1 MLTRL
6 KNPFLAPALL
16 GMSSTP
22 TTERL
27 EEVVIRFAGDSGD
40 GMQLT
45 GNQFTNTSA
54 LLGNDLATFP
64 DYPAEIR
71 APQGTLF
78 GVSGFQVRLA
88 SRDIH
93 TPGDSPDVL
102 VAMNP
107 AALKTNVG
115 DLKPGGLLIVN
126 TGNFG
131 DKDLDKAGYE
141 VSPLQ
146 DTMLGELYQLVE
158 LDLNE
163 ATIQAVEGLGLSN
176 KEALR
181 CKNLLALGLLY
192 WVYNRPLSTTED
204 WLKRKFGKK
213 PEILEANLRALRAGH
228 VIAENSELF
237 QNRYTV
243 EPAKLPSGNYRNI
256 MGNAALAMGL
266 VAGSNK
272 AKKPI
277 FYGSYP
283 ITPASDIL
291 HALAR
296 YKNYGVVTFQAE
308 DEIAGICSAI
318 GAAYAGSLGI
328 TGTSGPGLALK
339 GEALG
344 LAVMTELPLVVV
356 NVQRGGPS
364 TGLPTKT
371 EQADLMQ
378 AIYGRN
384 GEAPIPVIAPKSSAD
399 CFWAAMEAVK
409 MALTYMTP
417 VLLLSDGYLGN
428 GAEPFRIPDV
438 SELPEIPVRH
448 ASDAENFQPYSRDPE
463 TLARPWAIPGTP
475 GLEHRI
481 GGLEKEDG
489 SGNVNY
495 EAENHEK
502 MVKLRE
508 AKVNGVADGYAPT
521 EVIGDPNAKLCVLG
535 WGSTY
540 GAIRGAVD
548 RAHAAGMSVA
558 QVHVRNVFPLPKDL
572 GEVLSKFDQILIP
585 ELNRGQFS
593 RLVRAEYLIDAIS
606 YPKVQ
611 GKPFTS
617 TELLSKIEELLG

>member
-1 MLTRL
+1 
-6 KNPFLAPALL
+6 
-16 GMSSTP
+16 MSSTP
-22 TTERL
+22 TTEKL
-27 EEVVIRFAGDSGD
+27 DEVVIRFAGDSGD

-88 SRDIH
+88 SRDIF
-93 TPGDSPDVL
+93 TPGDTPDVL

-115 DLKPGGLLIVN
+115 DLKPGGLLLVN

-131 DKDLDKAGYE
+131 DKDLEKAGYAE
-141 VSPLQ
+141 NPLNGPE
-146 DTMLGELYQLVE
+146 LGEKYQLVE

-163 ATIQAVEGLGLSN
+163 ATINAVEGLGLSN

-192 WVYNRPLSTTED
+192 WVYNRPLTTTED
-204 WLKRKFGKK
+204 WLKQKFGKK

-237 QNRYTV
+237 QNRFTV
-243 EPAKLPSGNYRNI
+243 EPAKLPSGKYRNI

-266 VAGSNK
+266 VAASHK

-283 ITPASDIL
+283 ITPASDVL

-308 DEIAGICSAI
+308 DEIAGVCSAI
-318 GAAYAGSLGI
+318 GAAYAGSIGI

-384 GEAPIPVIAPKSSAD
+384 GEAPIPVIAPQSSAD
-399 CFWAAMEAVK
+399 CFWAAIEAVK

-428 GAEPFRIPDV
+428 GAEPFRIPET

-448 ASDAENFQPYSRDPE
+448 ATDVENFQPYARDPE

-481 GGLEKEDG
+481 GGLEKQDG

-495 EAENHEK
+495 EPENHEK

-521 EVIGDPNAKLCVLG
+521 EVYGEQSGKLCVLG

-548 RAHAAGMSVA
+548 RAQAAGLSVS
-558 QVHVRNVFPLPKDL
+558 QVHVRNVFPMPKDL
-572 GEVLSKFDQILIP
+572 GEVLSKFDQVLVP

-593 RLVRAEYLIDAIS
+593 RLVRAEYLIDTIS

-617 TELLSKIEELLG
+617 TELLAKIEELHG

>member
-1 MLTRL
+1 
-6 KNPFLAPALL
+6 
-16 GMSSTP
+16 MSSTP
-22 TTERL
+22 TTEKL
-27 EEVVIRFAGDSGD
+27 DEVVIRFAGDSGD

-88 SRDIH
+88 SRDIF
-93 TPGDSPDVL
+93 TPGDTPDVL

-115 DLKPGGLLIVN
+115 DLKPGGLLLVN

-131 DKDLDKAGYE
+131 DKDLEKAGYAE
-141 VSPLQ
+141 NPLNGPE
-146 DTMLGELYQLVE
+146 LGEKYQLVE

-163 ATIQAVEGLGLSN
+163 ATINAVEGLGLSN

-192 WVYNRPLSTTED
+192 WVYNRPLTTTED
-204 WLKRKFGKK
+204 WLKQKFGKK

-237 QNRYTV
+237 QNRFTV
-243 EPAKLPSGNYRNI
+243 EPAKLPSGKYRNI

-266 VAGSNK
+266 VAASHK

-283 ITPASDIL
+283 ITPASDVL

-308 DEIAGICSAI
+308 DEIAGVCSAI
-318 GAAYAGSLGI
+318 GAAYAGSIGI

-384 GEAPIPVIAPKSSAD
+384 GEAPIPVIAPQSSAD
-399 CFWAAMEAVK
+399 CFWAAIEAVK

-428 GAEPFRIPDV
+428 GAEPFRIPET

-448 ASDAENFQPYSRDPE
+448 ATDVENFQPYARDPE

-481 GGLEKEDG
+481 GGLEKQDG

-495 EAENHEK
+495 EPENHEK

-508 AKVNGVADGYAPT
+508 AKVNGVADSYAPT
-521 EVIGDPNAKLCVLG
+521 EVYGEPSGKLCVLG

-548 RAHAAGMSVA
+548 RAQAAGLSVS
-558 QVHVRNVFPLPKDL
+558 QVHVRNVFPMPKDL
-572 GEVLSKFDQILIP
+572 GEVLSKFDQVLVP

-593 RLVRAEYLIDAIS
+593 RLVRAEYLIDTIS

-617 TELLSKIEELLG
+617 TELLAKIEELHG

>member
-1 MLTRL
+1 
-6 KNPFLAPALL
+6 
-16 GMSSTP
+16 
-22 TTERL
+22 
-27 EEVVIRFAGDSGD
+27 
-40 GMQLT
+40 MQLT

-115 DLKPGGLLIVN
+115 DLKPGGLLLVN

-131 DKDLDKAGYE
+131 DKDLEKAGYE
-141 VSPLQ
+141 ASPLE
-146 DTMLGELYQLVE
+146 DPTLGEKYQLVE
-158 LDLNE
+158 LDLNQ
-163 ATIQAVEGLGLSN
+163 ATIQAVDGLGLSN

-192 WVYNRPLSTTED
+192 WVYNRPLTTTEE
-204 WLKRKFGKK
+204 WLQQKFGKK

-237 QNRYTV
+237 QNRFTV
-243 EPAKLPSGNYRNI
+243 EPAKLPNGTYRNV

-266 VAGSNK
+266 VAASTK
-272 AKKPI
+272 AGKPI

-283 ITPASDIL
+283 ITPASDVL

-308 DEIAGICSAI
+308 DEIAGICAAV
-318 GAAYAGSLGI
+318 GASYAGSIGM

-399 CFWAAMEAVK
+399 CFWAAIEAVE
-409 MALTYMTP
+409 MALKYMTP

-448 ASDAENFQPYSRDPE
+448 ATDAENFQPYARDPE

-489 SGNVNY
+489 TGNVNY
-495 EAENHEK
+495 EPENHEK

-508 AKVNGVADGYAPT
+508 AKVNGIAESYAAT
-521 EVIGDPNAKLCVLG
+521 EVLGDPNAKLCVLG

-548 RAHAAGMSVA
+548 RAQAAGLSVA

-572 GEVLSKFDQILIP
+572 GEILSRYETVLIP

-593 RLVRAEYLIDAIS
+593 RLVRAEYLIDAVS

>member
-1 MLTRL
+1 
-6 KNPFLAPALL
+6 
-16 GMSSTP
+16 MSSTP

-146 DTMLGELYQLVE
+146 DTMLGELYQLIE

-163 ATIQAVEGLGLSN
+163 ATIQAVDGLGLSN

-192 WVYNRPLSTTED
+192 WVYNRPLTTTEE
-204 WLKRKFGKK
+204 WLQQKFGKK
-213 PEILEANLRALRAGH
+213 PEILEANLRALRTGH

-243 EPAKLPSGNYRNI
+243 EPAKLPSGTYRNI

-266 VAGSNK
+266 VAASNK

-283 ITPASDIL
+283 ITPASDVL

-399 CFWAAMEAVK
+399 CFWAAIEAVK

-438 SELPEIPVRH
+438 SEIPEIPVRH
-448 ASDAENFQPYSRDPE
+448 ATDAENFQPYARDPE

-481 GGLEKEDG
+481 GGLEKQDG

-495 EAENHEK
+495 EPENHEK

-508 AKVNGVADGYAPT
+508 AKVNGVANSYAPT

-548 RAHAAGMSVA
+548 RAQAVGMSVA

-593 RLVRAEYLIDAIS
+593 RLVRAEYLIDAVS

>member
-1 MLTRL
+1 
-6 KNPFLAPALL
+6 
-16 GMSSTP
+16 MSSTP
-22 TTERL
+22 TTEKL
-27 EEVVIRFAGDSGD
+27 DEVVIRFAGDSGD

-45 GNQFTNTSA
+45 GDQFTSTSA

-88 SRDIH
+88 SRDIF
-93 TPGDSPDVL
+93 TPGDQPDVL

-115 DLKPGGLLIVN
+115 DLKPGGLLLVN

-131 DKDLDKAGYE
+131 VKDLEKAGYSE
-141 VSPLQ
+141 SPLL
-146 DTMLGELYQLVE
+146 DPTLGEKYQLIE

-192 WVYNRPLSTTED
+192 WVYNRPLSTTEE
-204 WLKRKFGKK
+204 WLEGKFGKK
-213 PEILEANLRALRAGH
+213 PGILEANLRALRAGH
-228 VIAENSELF
+228 MIAENSELF
-237 QNRYTV
+237 GHQYEV
-243 EPAKLPSGNYRNI
+243 EAAKLPSGTYRNI

-266 VAGSNK
+266 VAASNI
-272 AKKPI
+272 AKKSI

-296 YKNYGVVTFQAE
+296 YKNYGVITFQAE
-308 DEIAGICSAI
+308 DEIASICSAI
-318 GAAYAGSLGI
+318 GASYTGSIGI

-344 LAVMTELPLVVV
+344 LAVMTELPLVVI

-384 GEAPIPVIAPKSSAD
+384 GEAPIPVIAPKTSSD
-399 CFWAAMEAVK
+399 CFWAALEAVH

-428 GAEPFRIPDV
+428 GAEPFRIPDL
-438 SELPEIPVRH
+438 SELPKIPVSH
-448 ASDAENFQPYSRDPE
+448 PTDAETFQPYTRDPE

-481 GGLEKEDG
+481 GGLEKENIT
-489 SGNVNY
+489 GNVNY
-495 EAENHEK
+495 EPENHEE

-508 AKVNGVADGYAPT
+508 AQVNGIAKSYAPT
-521 EVIGDPNAKLCVLG
+521 EVLGDRTGKLCVLG

-548 RAHAAGMSVA
+548 RARAQGLSVS
-558 QVHVRNVFPLPKDL
+558 QVHVRNVFPLPNDL
-572 GEVLSKFDQILIP
+572 GEILAGFDQVLMP

-593 RLVRAEYLIDAIS
+593 RLVRAEYLIDVIS
-606 YPKVQ
+606 HPKVQ
-611 GKPFTS
+611 GKPFST
-617 TELLSKIEELLG
+617 TELLVKIEELLS

>member
-1 MLTRL
+1 
-6 KNPFLAPALL
+6 
-16 GMSSTP
+16 MSTTT
-22 TTERL
+22 TTEKL

-88 SRDIH
+88 SRDIF
-93 TPGDSPDVL
+93 TPGDQPDVL

-115 DLKPGGLLIVN
+115 DLKPGGLLLVN

-131 DKDLDKAGYE
+131 DKDLEKAGYSE
-141 VSPLQ
+141 SPLLDPALAEQ
-146 DTMLGELYQLVE
+146 YQLIE

-163 ATIQAVEGLGLSN
+163 ATIQAVDGLGLSN

-192 WVYNRPLSTTED
+192 WVYNRPLSTTEE
-204 WLKRKFGKK
+204 WLEQKFGKK
-213 PEILEANLRALRAGH
+213 PGILEANLRALRAGH
-228 VIAENSELF
+228 MIAENSELF
-237 QNRYTV
+237 GHQYEV
-243 EPAKLPSGNYRNI
+243 QAAKLPQGTYRNI

-266 VAGSNK
+266 VAASNIS
-272 AKKPI
+272 KKSI

-308 DEIAGICSAI
+308 DEIAGICAAI
-318 GAAYAGSLGI
+318 GAAYTGAIGI

-344 LAVMTELPLVVV
+344 LAVMTELPLIVI

-384 GEAPIPVIAPKSSAD
+384 GEAPIPVIAPKTSAD
-399 CFWAAMEAVK
+399 CFWAAMEAVH

-438 SELPEIPVRH
+438 SELPEIPVSH
-448 ASDAENFQPYSRDPE
+448 PTDAETFQPYSRDPE

-481 GGLEKEDG
+481 GGLEKADIT
-489 SGNVNY
+489 GNVNY
-495 EAENHEK
+495 EAENHEH

-508 AKVNGVADGYAPT
+508 AKGKGSAKSYAPT
-521 EVIGDPNAKLCVLG
+521 EVLGDRTGKLCVLG

-548 RAHAAGMSVA
+548 RARAAGLSVS
-558 QVHVRNVFPLPKDL
+558 QVHVRNVFPLPNDL
-572 GEVLSKFDQILIP
+572 GEILAGFDQVLMP
-585 ELNRGQFS
+585 EMNRGQFS
-593 RLVRAEYLIDAIS
+593 RLVRAEYLIDVIS
-606 YPKVQ
+606 HPKVQ

-617 TELLSKIEELLG
+617 TELLAKIEELLG

>member
-1 MLTRL
+1 
-6 KNPFLAPALL
+6 
-16 GMSSTP
+16 MSSTP
-22 TTERL
+22 TTEKL
-27 EEVVIRFAGDSGD
+27 DEVVIRFAGDSGD

-88 SRDIH
+88 SRDIF
-93 TPGDSPDVL
+93 TPGDQPDVL

-115 DLKPGGLLIVN
+115 DLKPGGLLLVN

-131 DKDLDKAGYE
+131 AKDLEKAGYSE
-141 VSPLQ
+141 SPLL
-146 DTMLGELYQLVE
+146 DPALAEKYQLIE

-192 WVYNRPLSTTED
+192 WVYNRPLSTTEE
-204 WLKRKFGKK
+204 WLEQKFGKK
-213 PEILEANLRALRAGH
+213 PGILEANLRALRAGH
-228 VIAENSELF
+228 MIAENSELF
-237 QNRYTV
+237 GHQYEV
-243 EPAKLPSGNYRNI
+243 EAAKLPQGTYRNI

-266 VAGSNK
+266 VAASNIS
-272 AKKPI
+272 KKSI

-296 YKNYGVVTFQAE
+296 YKNYGVITFQAE
-308 DEIAGICSAI
+308 DEIASICSAI
-318 GAAYAGSLGI
+318 GASYTGAIGI

-344 LAVMTELPLVVV
+344 LAVMTELPLIVI

-384 GEAPIPVIAPKSSAD
+384 GEAPIPVIAPKTSSD
-399 CFWAAMEAVK
+399 CFWAALEAVH

-428 GAEPFRIPDV
+428 GAEPFRIPDL
-438 SELPEIPVRH
+438 SELPEIPISH
-448 ASDAENFQPYSRDPE
+448 PTDAEAFQPYTRDPE

-481 GGLEKEDG
+481 GGLEKENIT
-489 SGNVNY
+489 GNVNY
-495 EAENHEK
+495 EPENHEE

-508 AKVNGVADGYAPT
+508 AKVLGIAKNYAPT
-521 EVIGDPNAKLCVLG
+521 EVLGDRTGKLCVLG

-548 RAHAAGMSVA
+548 RARAAGMSVS
-558 QVHVRNVFPLPKDL
+558 QVHVRNVFPLPNDL
-572 GEVLSKFDQILIP
+572 GEILAGFDQVLMP

-593 RLVRAEYLIDAIS
+593 RLVRAEYLIDVIS
-606 YPKVQ
+606 HPKVQ
-611 GKPFTS
+611 GKPFST
-617 TELLSKIEELLG
+617 TELLVKIEELLS

>member
-1 MLTRL
+1 
-6 KNPFLAPALL
+6 
-16 GMSSTP
+16 MSSTP
-22 TTERL
+22 TTEKL

-78 GVSGFQVRLA
+78 GVSGFQVRLS

-93 TPGDSPDVL
+93 TPGDTPDVL

-107 AALKTNVG
+107 AALKTNLG
-115 DLKPGGLLIVN
+115 DLKPGGILLVN

-131 DKDLDKAGYE
+131 AKDLEKAGYE
-141 VSPLQ
+141 GNPL
-146 DTMLGELYQLVE
+146 DDATLEEKYQLVK

-163 ATIQAVEGLGLSN
+163 ATIQAVDGLGLSN
-176 KEALR
+176 KAALR

-192 WVYNRPLSTTED
+192 WVYNRPLTTTEE
-204 WLKRKFGKK
+204 WLQQKFGKK
-213 PEILEANLRALRAGH
+213 PDILEANLRALRAGH

-237 QNRYTV
+237 QARYEV
-243 EPAKLPSGNYRNI
+243 APAKLPSGTYRNI

-266 VAGSNK
+266 VAASRL
-272 AKKPI
+272 AKKDI

-291 HALAR
+291 HNLAR

-318 GAAYAGSLGI
+318 GAAYAGSLAI

-384 GEAPIPVIAPKSSAD
+384 GEAPLPVIAAKSSAD
-399 CFWAAMEAVK
+399 CFWAAIEAVR

-417 VLLLSDGYLGN
+417 VMLLSDGYLGN

-438 SELPEIPVRH
+438 SELEAIPVRH
-448 ASDAENFQPYSRDPE
+448 ATDVENFQPYARDPQ
-463 TLARPWAIPGTP
+463 TLARQWAIPGTP

-481 GGLEKEDG
+481 GGLEKQDVT
-489 SGNVNY
+489 GNVNY
-495 EAENHEK
+495 EPENHEK
-502 MVKLRE
+502 MTLLRE
-508 AKVNGVADGYAPT
+508 SKVNGIADSYAPT
-521 EVIGDPNAKLCVLG
+521 EVYGDENAKLCVLG

-540 GAIRGAVD
+540 GAIRGSVE
-548 RAHAAGMSVA
+548 RAQKAGHSVA
-558 QVHVRNVFPLPKDL
+558 QVHIRNVWPLPKDL
-572 GEVLSKFDQILIP
+572 GDVLSKFDQVLIP
-585 ELNRGQFS
+585 ELNRGQFA
-593 RLVRAEYLIDAIS
+593 RLIRAEYLIDAIS

-617 TELLSKIEELLG
+617 TELLEKIEEVLG

>member
-1 MLTRL
+1 
-6 KNPFLAPALL
+6 
-16 GMSSTP
+16 MSTTP
-22 TTERL
+22 TTEKL

-88 SRDIH
+88 SRDIF
-93 TPGDSPDVL
+93 TPGDQPDVL

-115 DLKPGGLLIVN
+115 DLKPGGLLLVN

-131 DKDLDKAGYE
+131 NKDLEKAGYTE
-141 VSPLQ
+141 SPLL
-146 DTMLGELYQLVE
+146 DPTLAEKYQLVE

-192 WVYNRPLSTTED
+192 WVYNRPLSTTEE
-204 WLKRKFGKK
+204 WLEQKFGKK
-213 PEILEANLRALRAGH
+213 PGILEANLRALRAGH
-228 VIAENSELF
+228 MIAENSELF
-237 QNRYTV
+237 GNQYEVAAAT
-243 EPAKLPSGNYRNI
+243 LPSGTYRNI

-266 VAGSNK
+266 VAASNIS
-272 AKKPI
+272 KKSI

-344 LAVMTELPLVVV
+344 LAVMTELPLVVI

-384 GEAPIPVIAPKSSAD
+384 GEAPIPVIAPKTSAD
-399 CFWAAMEAVK
+399 CFWAAMEAVH

-428 GAEPFRIPDV
+428 GAEPFRIPDL
-438 SELPEIPVRH
+438 SELPKIPVQH
-448 ASDAENFQPYSRDPE
+448 PSDAENFRPYERDPE
-463 TLARPWAIPGTP
+463 TLARPWAIPGTA

-495 EAENHEK
+495 EPENHEK

-508 AKVNGVADGYAPT
+508 AKINGIAKSYAPT
-521 EVIGDPNAKLCVLG
+521 EVLGDRSGKLCVLG

-548 RAHAAGMSVA
+548 RARAAGHSVS
-558 QVHVRNVFPLPKDL
+558 QVHVRNVFPLPNDL
-572 GEVLSKFDQILIP
+572 GEILAGFDQVLIP
-585 ELNRGQFS
+585 EMNRGQFS

-606 YPKVQ
+606 HPKVQ

-617 TELLSKIEELLG
+617 SELLHKIEELLG

>member
-1 MLTRL
+1 
-6 KNPFLAPALL
+6 
-16 GMSSTP
+16 MSSTP

-107 AALKTNVG
+107 AALKTNVS
-115 DLKPGGLLIVN
+115 DLKPGGLLLVN

-131 DKDLDKAGYE
+131 DKDLEKAGYE
-141 VSPLQ
+141 VSPLE
-146 DTMLGELYQLVE
+146 DPALGEKYQLVE

-163 ATIQAVEGLGLSN
+163 ATIQAVDGLGLSN

-192 WVYNRPLSTTED
+192 WVYNRPLNMTEE
-204 WLKRKFGKK
+204 WLQQKFGKK

-243 EPAKLPSGNYRNI
+243 EPAKLPSGTYRNI

-266 VAGSNK
+266 VAASNK

-283 ITPASDIL
+283 ITPASDVL

-384 GEAPIPVIAPKSSAD
+384 GEAPIPVIAPMSSAD
-399 CFWAAMEAVK
+399 CFWAAIEAVK

-428 GAEPFRIPDV
+428 GAEPFRIPDL
-438 SELPEIPVRH
+438 SEIPEIPVRH
-448 ASDAENFQPYSRDPE
+448 ATDAENFQPYARDPE

-481 GGLEKEDG
+481 GGLEKQDG

-495 EAENHEK
+495 EPENHEK

-508 AKVNGVADGYAPT
+508 AKVNGVANSYAPT
-521 EVIGDPNAKLCVLG
+521 EVIGDSNAKLCVLG

-548 RAHAAGMSVA
+548 RAQAAGMSVA

-572 GEVLSKFDQILIP
+572 GEVLSQFDQVLIP
-585 ELNRGQFS
+585 ELNRGQFA
-593 RLVRAEYLIDAIS
+593 RLVRAEYLIDAVS

>member
-1 MLTRL
+1 
-6 KNPFLAPALL
+6 
-16 GMSSTP
+16 MSTTP
-22 TTERL
+22 TTEKL

-88 SRDIH
+88 SRDIF
-93 TPGDSPDVL
+93 TPGDQPDVL

-115 DLKPGGLLIVN
+115 DLKPGGLLLVN

-131 DKDLDKAGYE
+131 TKDLEKAGYSE
-141 VSPLQ
+141 SPLL
-146 DTMLGELYQLVE
+146 DPTLAEKYQLIE

-163 ATIQAVEGLGLSN
+163 ATIQAVDGLGLSN

-192 WVYNRPLSTTED
+192 WVYNRPLSTTEE
-204 WLKRKFGKK
+204 WLEQKFGKK
-213 PEILEANLRALRAGH
+213 PDILEANLRALRAGH
-228 VIAENSELF
+228 KIAENSELF
-237 QNRYTV
+237 GHQYEV
-243 EPAKLPSGNYRNI
+243 QAAKLPQGTYRNI

-266 VAGSNK
+266 VAASNIS
-272 AKKPI
+272 KKSI

-308 DEIAGICSAI
+308 DEIAGICAAI
-318 GAAYAGSLGI
+318 GAAYTGAIGI

-344 LAVMTELPLVVV
+344 LAVMTELPLVVI

-384 GEAPIPVIAPKSSAD
+384 GEAPIPVIAPKTSSD
-399 CFWAAMEAVK
+399 CFWAAMEAVQ

-428 GAEPFRIPDV
+428 GAEPFRIPDM
-438 SELPEIPVRH
+438 SELPEIPVSH
-448 ASDAENFQPYSRDPE
+448 PSDAASFQPYSRDPE

-481 GGLEKEDG
+481 GGLEKANIT
-489 SGNVNY
+489 GNVNY
-495 EAENHEK
+495 EPENHEE

-508 AKVNGVADGYAPT
+508 AKVNGIAKTYAPT
-521 EVIGDPNAKLCVLG
+521 EVLGERTGKLCVLG

-548 RAHAAGMSVA
+548 RARAAGLSVS
-558 QVHVRNVFPLPKDL
+558 QVHVRNVFPLPTDL
-572 GEVLSKFDQILIP
+572 GEILAGFDQVLMP
-585 ELNRGQFS
+585 EMNRGQFS
-593 RLVRAEYLIDAIS
+593 RLVRAEYLIDVIS
-606 YPKVQ
+606 HPKVQ

-617 TELLSKIEELLG
+617 NELLTKIEELLG

>member
-1 MLTRL
+1 
-6 KNPFLAPALL
+6 
-16 GMSSTP
+16 MSTTP
-22 TTERL
+22 TTEKL

-88 SRDIH
+88 SRDIF
-93 TPGDSPDVL
+93 TPGDQPDVL

-115 DLKPGGLLIVN
+115 DLKPGGLLLVN

-131 DKDLDKAGYE
+131 DKDLEKAGYSE
-141 VSPLQ
+141 SPLLDPALAEQ
-146 DTMLGELYQLVE
+146 YQLIE

-163 ATIQAVEGLGLSN
+163 ATIQAVDGLGLSN

-192 WVYNRPLSTTED
+192 WVYNRPLSTTEE
-204 WLKRKFGKK
+204 WLEQKFGKK
-213 PEILEANLRALRAGH
+213 PGILEANLRALRAGH
-228 VIAENSELF
+228 MIAENSELF
-237 QNRYTV
+237 GHQYEV
-243 EPAKLPSGNYRNI
+243 QAAKLPQGTYRNI

-266 VAGSNK
+266 VAASNIS
-272 AKKPI
+272 KKSI

-308 DEIAGICSAI
+308 DEIAGICAAI
-318 GAAYAGSLGI
+318 GAAYTGAIGI

-344 LAVMTELPLVVV
+344 LAVMTELPLIVI

-384 GEAPIPVIAPKSSAD
+384 GEAPIPVIAPKTSAD
-399 CFWAAMEAVK
+399 CFWAAMEAVH

-438 SELPEIPVRH
+438 SELPEIPVSH
-448 ASDAENFQPYSRDPE
+448 PTDAETFQPYSRDPE

-481 GGLEKEDG
+481 GGLEKADIT
-489 SGNVNY
+489 GNVNY
-495 EAENHEK
+495 EAENHEH

-508 AKVNGVADGYAPT
+508 AKVKGIAKSYAPT
-521 EVIGDPNAKLCVLG
+521 EVLGDRTGKLCVLG

-548 RAHAAGMSVA
+548 RARAAGLSVS
-558 QVHVRNVFPLPKDL
+558 QVHVRNVFPLPNDL
-572 GEVLSKFDQILIP
+572 GEILAGFDQVLMP
-585 ELNRGQFS
+585 EMNRGQFS
-593 RLVRAEYLIDAIS
+593 RLVRAEYLIDVIS
-606 YPKVQ
+606 HPKVQ

-617 TELLSKIEELLG
+617 TELLAKIEELLG

>member
-1 MLTRL
+1 
-6 KNPFLAPALL
+6 
-16 GMSSTP
+16 MSSTP
-22 TTERL
+22 STETL
-27 EEVVIRFAGDSGD
+27 DEVVIRFAGDSGD

-78 GVSGFQVRLA
+78 GVSGFQVRLS

-93 TPGDSPDVL
+93 TPGDQPDVL

-107 AALKTNVG
+107 AALKTNMG
-115 DLKPGGLLIVN
+115 DLKPGGLLLVN

-131 DKDLDKAGYE
+131 DKDLEKAGYAE
-141 VSPLQ
+141 SPLN
-146 DTMLGELYQLVE
+146 DSTLAEKYQLVE

-163 ATIQAVEGLGLSN
+163 ATIQAVDGLGLSN

-192 WVYNRPLSTTED
+192 WVYNRPLSTTEE
-204 WLKRKFGKK
+204 WLQQKFGKK
-213 PEILEANLRALRAGH
+213 PAVLEANLRALRAGH

-237 QNRYTV
+237 QNQYTV
-243 EPAKLPSGNYRNI
+243 EAASLPSGTYRNI
-256 MGNAALAMGL
+256 MGNSALAMGL
-266 VAGSNK
+266 VAASRLADK
-272 AKKPI
+272 DI

-296 YKNYGVVTFQAE
+296 HKNYGVVTFQAE
-308 DEIAGICSAI
+308 DEIAGICAAI
-318 GAAYAGSLGI
+318 GASYTGSIGI

-339 GEALG
+339 SEAMG
-344 LAVMTELPLVVV
+344 LAFITELPLVVI

-378 AIYGRN
+378 AIFGRN
-384 GEAPIPVIAPKSSAD
+384 GEAPIPVIAPRTSAD
-399 CFWAAMEAVK
+399 CFQSAIEAVR

-438 SELPEIPVRH
+438 SELKPIPVRH
-448 ASDAENFQPYSRDPE
+448 AVDAENFQPYARDPE

-481 GGLEKEDG
+481 GGLEKSDG

-495 EAENHEK
+495 EPENHEK
-502 MVKLRE
+502 MIKLRE
-508 AKVNGVADGYAPT
+508 AKVKGIAKSYAAT
-521 EVIGDPNAKLCVLG
+521 EVHGAADADLCVLG

-548 RAHAAGMSVA
+548 RAQAAGQSVA
-558 QVHVRNVFPLPKDL
+558 QVHVRNVFPLPNDL
-572 GEVLSKFDQILIP
+572 GEVLGGFKKVLIP

-593 RLVRAEYLIDAIS
+593 QLVRAEYLIDAIS

-617 TELLSKIEELLG
+617 TELLNKIEELVG

>member
-1 MLTRL
+1 
-6 KNPFLAPALL
+6 
-16 GMSSTP
+16 MSSTP
-22 TTERL
+22 TTETL
-27 EEVVIRFAGDSGD
+27 DEVVIRFAGDSGD

-88 SRDIH
+88 SRDIF
-93 TPGDSPDVL
+93 TPGDQPDVL

-107 AALKTNVG
+107 AAFKTNVG
-115 DLKPGGLLIVN
+115 DLKPGGLLLVN

-131 DKDLDKAGYE
+131 VKDLEKAGYSE
-141 VSPLQ
+141 SPLL
-146 DTMLGELYQLVE
+146 DPALVEKYQLIE

-192 WVYNRPLSTTED
+192 WVYNRPLSTTEG
-204 WLKRKFGKK
+204 WLEQKFGKK
-213 PEILEANLRALRAGH
+213 PGILEANLRALRAGH
-228 VIAENSELF
+228 MIAENSELF
-237 QNRYTV
+237 GHQYEV
-243 EPAKLPSGNYRNI
+243 EAAKLPRGTYRNI

-266 VAGSNK
+266 VAASNI
-272 AKKPI
+272 AKKSI

-296 YKNYGVVTFQAE
+296 YKNYGVITFQAE
-308 DEIAGICSAI
+308 DEIAGVCAAI
-318 GAAYAGSLGI
+318 GASYTGAVGI

-339 GEALG
+339 GEAMG
-344 LAVMTELPLVVV
+344 LAVMTELPLVVI

-384 GEAPIPVIAPKSSAD
+384 GESPIPVIAPKTSSD
-399 CFWAAMEAVK
+399 CFWAAMEAVH

-428 GAEPFRIPDV
+428 GAEPFRIPDL
-438 SELPEIPVRH
+438 SELPEIPVSH
-448 ASDAENFQPYSRDPE
+448 PTDAETFQPYARDPE

-481 GGLEKEDG
+481 GGLEKEDIT
-489 SGNVNY
+489 GNVNY
-495 EAENHEK
+495 EAENHEH

-508 AKVNGVADGYAPT
+508 AKIYGIAKSYAPT
-521 EVIGDPNAKLCVLG
+521 EVLGDRTGKLCVLG

-548 RAHAAGMSVA
+548 RARVAGLSVS
-558 QVHVRNVFPLPKDL
+558 QVHVRNVFPLPTDL
-572 GEVLSKFDQILIP
+572 GEILAGFDQVLMP

-593 RLVRAEYLIDAIS
+593 RLVRAEYLIDVIS
-606 YPKVQ
+606 HPKVQ
-611 GKPFTS
+611 GKPFTT
-617 TELLSKIEELLG
+617 TELLVKIEELLS

>member
-1 MLTRL
+1 
-6 KNPFLAPALL
+6 
-16 GMSSTP
+16 MSSTP
-22 TTERL
+22 TTEKL

-115 DLKPGGLLIVN
+115 DLKPGGLLLVN

-131 DKDLDKAGYE
+131 DKDLEKAGYQ
-141 VSPLQ
+141 VSPLE
-146 DTMLGELYQLVE
+146 DPSLGEKYQLVE

-163 ATIQAVEGLGLSN
+163 ATIQAVDGLGLSN

-192 WVYNRPLSTTED
+192 WVYNRPLTTTEE
-204 WLKRKFGKK
+204 WLQQKFGKK

-243 EPAKLPSGNYRNI
+243 EPAKLPSGTYRNI

-266 VAGSNK
+266 VAASNK

-283 ITPASDIL
+283 ITPASDVL

-384 GEAPIPVIAPKSSAD
+384 GEAPIPVIAPMSSAD
-399 CFWAAMEAVK
+399 CFWAAIEAVK

-438 SELPEIPVRH
+438 SEIPDIPVRH
-448 ASDAENFQPYSRDPE
+448 ATDAENFQPYARDPE

-481 GGLEKEDG
+481 GGLEKQDG

-495 EAENHEK
+495 EPENHEK

-508 AKVNGVADGYAPT
+508 AKVNGVANSYAPT

-548 RAHAAGMSVA
+548 RAQAAGMSVA

-572 GEVLSKFDQILIP
+572 GEVLSQFDQVLIP
-585 ELNRGQFS
+585 ELNRGQFA

-606 YPKVQ
+606 FPKVQ